1 MAALAFPCCGPWA
14 RVLDTARHDMPLTG
28 TWVVAIIPLALAAV
42 WDNAARI
49 QARHADPDLW
59 MPRIRAFVARLALYA
74 GAEATALALPITT
87 TVYLITGVQAP

>member
-14 RVLDTARHDMPLTG
+14 RVLTAAHHDMPLEG
-28 TWVVAIIPLALAAV
+28 AWVVAVIPLALAAF

-74 GAEATALALPITT
+74 TAEATALALPVTT
-87 TVYLITGVQAP
+87 LVYLMTGVNS